1 MRYYSAV
8 IGISLAILYSC
19 NQASRS
25 ENESQRLLLSGRAL
39 AEDLHFAEARKA
51 YEKSLALDSLNADT
65 HFELGN
71 LNARLGRLN
80 EAIQAYSASV
90 TIDSSHYRARHNL
103 AVIIAD
109 QGQLPQAIELLKELY
124 DYTPAFST
132 LALFYTKQGRYDLAE
147 SILNK
152 ALRTN
157 DIHLDERRQLGH
169 LYLRQGR
176 YGEAKIELDHALA
189 LDSTQTETHRLL
201 GLLHLAEKH
210 YEQALESFN
219 IAIEY
224 DPYSVEAH
232 YNLAST
238 LTALKREKKA
248 REALARFDTL
258 STYAAHIARLRRQLD
273 LDPDNLE
280 THIELAYSYRRLGN
294 DDAALT
300 HYHSALDSHPENLET
315 ILALS
320 GFLLEHGVDDEVIEL
335 SRKGI
340 ALNPK
345 DIRIS
350 NLYFDQ
356 GYAHMR
362 NKRYMDAISAFE
374 NAVDL
379 DPSLAK
385 AWNNL
390 GNIHIVLGDTA
401 AAQRSFIEAISAN
414 PQIAEAHYNLGSI
427 YLGNSDLDRAEQAYN
442 AAIRTDST
450 FARAFY
456 ALASI
461 YHQIGRLQEAKQAY
475 QAFIAKWQG
484 DPSFLR
490 QARQQLAGLDNPRTE
505 TSR

>member
-1 MRYYSAV
+1 MRYYPVV
-8 IGISLAILYSC
+8 IGISLAILYGC

-25 ENESQRLLLSGRAL
+25 ESESQRLLLSGRSL
-39 AEDLHFAEARKA
+39 AEDLRFAEARKA

-90 TIDSSHYRARHNL
+90 AIDSSHYRARHNL

-124 DYTPAFST
+124 DYNPAFST

-147 SILNK
+147 STLDK

-157 DIHLDERRQLGH
+157 GVHLDERRQLGH

-189 LDSTQTETHRLL
+189 LDSTQTESHRLL
-201 GLLHLAEKH
+201 GLLHLAEKR

-238 LTALKREKKA
+238 LTALKHEEKA

-273 LDPDNLE
+273 LDPDDLE
-280 THIELAYSYRRLGN
+280 THIELAYAYRRLGN

-300 HYHSALDSHPENLET
+300 HYHSALDSHPDNLEA

-320 GFLLEHGVDDEVIEL
+320 GFMLEHGADTEVIEL

-340 ALNPK
+340 ALNPE
-345 DIRIS
+345 DTRIS

-362 NKRYMDAISAFE
+362 NKRYMNAITAFE
-374 NAVDL
+374 NAVHV

-401 AAQRSFIEAISAN
+401 AAQRSFVEAISAN

-427 YLGNSDLDRAEQAYN
+427 YLENSDLNRAEQAYK
-442 AAIRTDST
+442 AAIGTDST

-461 YHQIGRLQEAKQAY
+461 YHKMGRLQEAKQAY
-475 QAFIAKWQG
+475 RAFIAKWQG

-490 QARQQLAGLDNPRTE
+490 QARQQLAGLDHPRTE